1 MFAWLVVDFVLQY
14 NKQHIIPLENVKLQ
28 SISDDGCE

>member
-1 MFAWLVVDFVLQY
+1 MFAWLVVVFLQY

-28 SISDDGCE
+28 SISDDGSE